1 MTGAAM
7 AAEILVVD
15 DEADIRSLVCGLLN
29 DEGFETREAATSAEA
44 LAEVGR
50 RRPSLVM
57 LDIWLQG
64 SDMDGLGI
72 LKWIKSTHEDVPVI
86 MMSGHGNVETAVAAI
101 RDGAYDFVEKPFQT
115 DRLFLAINRALD
127 TARLKREN
135 TELRRQSGGEDEI
148 VGSSA
153 IIRDLRN
160 AIERVAPTNSRVL
173 ISGPPGSGKELLAR
187 QIHRHSTRAGAPLVT
202 LSCAT
207 LAPER
212 MEAELFGAEGETQ
225 NDRKIGLLEQAHGGT
240 LLLDEVADMPLETQG
255 KIVRV
260 LQEQVFVRIGGNSPV
275 EVDVRVIATTSKSLT
290 DAIEEG
296 SFREDFYY
304 RLNVVPLSAPSL
316 REHREDIE
324 ILAAHF
330 MARAARNAGRAPR
343 AIAEDAL
350 AAMHAHPWPGNVREL
365 RNVVE
370 RLLIMAPG
378 DEDQPIG
385 YAMLP
390 AEIRGEGSSSGTRTL
405 PTAAIGLSL
414 REAREHFERDY
425 LAAQLERFDGNISK
439 TASFIG
445 MERSALHRKLKSLG
459 LTS

>member
-1 MTGAAM
+1 M

-15 DEADIRSLVCGLLN
+15 DEADIRTLVCGLLE
-29 DEGFETREAATSAEA
+29 DDGFEAREAANSADA
-44 LAEVGR
+44 LSEISR

-72 LKWIKSTHEDVPVI
+72 LKWIKSNHEDLPVI
-86 MMSGHGNVETAVAAI
+86 MMSGHGTVETAVAAI

-135 TELRRQSGGEDEI
+135 TELRQKAGGEEEI
-148 VGSSA
+148 IGASNA
-153 IIRDLRN
+153 MRELRS

-173 ISGPPGSGKELLAR
+173 IAGPPGSGKELIAR
-187 QIHRHSTRAGAPLVT
+187 QVHRHSSRAGAPLVT
-202 LSCAT
+202 LNCAT
-207 LAPER
+207 LAPDR
-212 MEAELFGAEGETQ
+212 MEAELFGTEGLG
-225 NDRKIGLLEQAHGGT
+225 DSDGKIGLLEQAHGGT

-260 LQEQVFVRIGGNSPV
+260 LQEQVFVRIGGSSPV
-275 EVDVRVIATTSKSLT
+275 EVDVRVIATTSRNLN
-290 DAIEEG
+290 DAIEAG
-296 SFREDFYY
+296 HFREDLYY
-304 RLNVVPLSAPSL
+304 RLNVVPLQAPSL

-324 ILAAHF
+324 TIAAHF
-330 MARAARNAGRAPR
+330 MDRAASNAGRPAR

-350 AAMHAHPWPGNVREL
+350 AALHAHAWPGNVREL

-370 RLLIMAPG
+370 RMLIMAPG

-390 AEIRGEGSSSGTRTL
+390 AEIRGEDSGGTGNVS
-405 PTAAIGLSL
+405 TATIGLSL